1 LKTPRAV
8 VVILIV
14 IIGTLL
20 LATPALAAVSLNKY
34 EKQLVAEINKQ
45 RAKRGLAKL
54 RVNGKLV
61 TAARAHSAD
70 MGQLKYFDHDS
81 PNGEKWSSRIVR
93 HGYTRKGCRY
103 WKAGENLY
111 YGAGLY
117 SSPYVVVDQ
126 WMRSKAHRAVIMT
139 KVFRDVGVGA
149 VKTNDGYA
157 GIDGVVWF
165 FTLDLGRRIA
175 R

>member
-1 LKTPRAV
+1 M
-8 VVILIV
+8 

-20 LATPALAAVSLNKY
+20 LATPALAAVSLNTY
-34 EKQLVAEINKQ
+34 EKQVVAEINKQ
-45 RAKRGLAKL
+45 RAQRGLAKL
-54 RVNGKLV
+54 RVNCKLV

-70 MGQLKYFDHDS
+70 MGRRKYFDHDS
-81 PNGEKWSSRIVR
+81 PDGETWSTRIVR

-117 SSPYVVVDQ
+117 SSPYVAVKQ
-126 WMRSKAHRAVIMT
+126 WMRSKAHRTVILT
-139 KVFRDVGVGA
+139 KVFRDIGVGA
-149 VKTNDGYA
+149 VKTDDGYA

-165 FTLDLGRRIA
+165 FTLDVGRRIA